1 MIGHPLAEPIRLP
14 LTLVREKSSQDCAV
28 LR

>member
-1 MIGHPLAEPIRLP
+1 MIEHPLAEPILLP
-14 LTLVREKSSQDCAV
+14 LILVREKSSQDCAV